1 MKRIGIL
8 NSRISAVVAGM
19 GHTDTIAIVDAG
31 FPIPASVERIDLA
44 LKPGLPN
51 LSEVLESLLSEL
63 CVEEVTIASE
73 MRSKNPGL
81 YSKLVE
87 DFHDV
92 RLLEVSHEELKLRS
106 ASCKAIIRTGEC
118 KAYANILLR
127 SGVTF

>member
-44 LKPGLPN
+44 VKPGLPN

-118 KAYANILLR
+118 KPYANILLR